1 MKLGALPD
9 FEFIST
15 MPAVTCIHRLVLR
28 PWTCLGGRV
37 PRGKGARGQ
46 GAMRADAIGQG
57 QQGTVKGPRTRDQGQ
72 GCKGAK
78 GQEQGC

>member
-1 MKLGALPD
+1 MKLGALPG

-28 PWTCLGGRV
+28 PWTCLEGRV

-57 QQGTVKGPRTRDQGQ
+57 QSRGQGTKG
-72 GCKGAK
+72 KGAK
-78 GQEQGC
+78 GPRGKSKGAEGQE